1 MSHLWFKKMKC
12 ESTHPGTFPS
22 WAVHFSPHFHQDI
35 WSTLGGLVRNLQK
48 CCIRDTWGMFT
59 AYGSPQCR
67 NPDSRKISCWI
78 LMKTLFGRQRQLTTL
93 KIIRHVIKHGKMC
106 LRLFGFDWKRLT
118 TGWTKGSHPC
128 ENLPFGEL
136 LPASSTAGAGQ
147 SDFHPMHFRLNRWRW
162 RKIGCPSQNKRLRK
176 AFWPC
181 FSFATQLTKHKTLQG
196 VGIRASQNAGF
207 CGIDCVAL
215 THETKR
221 GTHLDSWIGSLEN
234 TEKRTDL
241 TWQWFGIRFSN
252 NWSTIYQLLAVSGV
266 DTRAEQ
272 KRITLLHIETIAAYD
287 AIP

>member
-1 MSHLWFKKMKC
+1 
-12 ESTHPGTFPS
+12 
-22 WAVHFSPHFHQDI
+22 
-35 WSTLGGLVRNLQK
+35 
-48 CCIRDTWGMFT
+48 MFEFV
-59 AYGSPQCR
+59 
-67 NPDSRKISCWI
+67 WVW
-78 LMKTLFGRQRQLTTL
+78 L
-93 KIIRHVIKHGKMC
+93 KEV
-106 LRLFGFDWKRLT
+106 D

-234 TEKRTDL
+234 TQKRNETNRFDL
-241 TWQWFGIRFSN
+241 AMIWHKIQQKLIHN
-252 NWSTIYQLLAVSGV
+252 INILLAVSGV
-266 DTRAEQ
+266 DTVRRTKTHNPVSHRNGCSLRCNHITCLHYKQ
-272 KRITLLHIETIAAYD
+272 LYTNIIKHNYIHRI
-287 AIP
+287 

>member
-1 MSHLWFKKMKC
+1 MAHGSLLNMDDLLYPATCFLDRVYINMVCILCIYIYIHYMSHLWFKKMKC

-78 LMKTLFGRQRQLTTL
+78 LMKTLFGRQRQLTTS

-128 ENLPFGEL
+128 ENLLFGKL
-136 LPASSTAGAGQ
+136 LPSSTAGAGQ
-147 SDFHPMHFRLNRWRW
+147 IDFHPCSSR
-162 RKIGCPSQNKRLRK
+162 
-176 AFWPC
+176 
-181 FSFATQLTKHKTLQG
+181 
-196 VGIRASQNAGF
+196 
-207 CGIDCVAL
+207 
-215 THETKR
+215 
-221 GTHLDSWIGSLEN
+221 
-234 TEKRTDL
+234 
-241 TWQWFGIRFSN
+241 
-252 NWSTIYQLLAVSGV
+252 
-266 DTRAEQ
+266 
-272 KRITLLHIETIAAYD
+272 
-287 AIP
+287 